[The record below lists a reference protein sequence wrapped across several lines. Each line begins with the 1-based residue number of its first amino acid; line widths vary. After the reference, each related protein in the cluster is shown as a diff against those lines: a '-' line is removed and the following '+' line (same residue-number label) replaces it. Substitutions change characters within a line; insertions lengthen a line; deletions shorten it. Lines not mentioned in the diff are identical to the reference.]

1 MKFDF
6 SGYATK
12 NDLICT
18 DGRTIRKDAFKD
30 NDGQVV
36 PLVWQHMHNDP
47 GNVLGHALLENR
59 KDGVYAYC
67 KFNDTD
73 AGKNAKMLVQH
84 GDITALSIYA
94 NQLKEQ
100 AHNVFH
106 GVIREVS
113 LVLAGANPGALID
126 NLSIAHADGTSTE
139 LADEA
144 IIYTGEDFSNE
155 EIEHGDDDKTL
166 QDIFDTL
173 NDEQKQMVYALVG
186 MAAQDGNLGH
196 SDLDDDE
203 EDEDDENDDEYEDDE
218 EDQEDDEEDPED
230 DEEDPKDDKNIKHSV
245 KGGKIMKRNVF
256 DKGNEEEPKNTL
268 THAQFA
274 TILADAQ
281 KNGSLKEA
289 ILAHAT
295 EYGIENIDV
304 LFPDAKAL
312 SRDPEWLKREDDW
325 VSGVLSAIHKSPF
338 SRIKSII
345 ADMNFDEARAKGYIK
360 ATMKKEVYLK
370 AAKRITTPQTV
381 YVKQKLDRD
390 DIIDVTD
397 FDIVA
402 MVRYEMR
409 TLLNEELARAAMFG
423 DGRTLEDPYKIN
435 EENIRPIWKED
446 DLYAIKEKLSSG
458 KTDYKALVKE
468 ISLTH
473 KRYKGSGAPVLYT
486 TPDIHT
492 NMLWI
497 EDVNG
502 RRIYESDATLCA
514 ALRVS
519 KIVEIPQL
527 EGLRIT
533 DEETG
538 KTYELMGIK
547 VNLKDYNFGADKGGE
562 VASFDDFDID
572 FNQYKYLMETRC
584 SGALT
589 KPYSAQVYEFEVS
602 NP

>member
-126 NLSIAHADGTSTE
+126 NLSIAHADGTSIE

-203 EDEDDENDDEYEDDE
+203 EDEDDEDDDEYEDYE

-256 DKGNEEEPKNTL
+256 DKSNEEEPKNTL

-338 SRIKSII
+338 SRIKSVI

-473 KRYKGSGAPVLYT
+473 KRYKGSGAPVLYMA
-486 TPDIHT
+486 PDMHT

-497 EDVNG
+497 EDLNG

-527 EGLRIT
+527 EGLRRT
-533 DEETG
+533 DAETG

>member
-203 EDEDDENDDEYEDDE
+203 EDEDDEDDDEYEDDE

-256 DKGNEEEPKNTL
+256 DKSNEEEPKNTL

-338 SRIKSII
+338 SRIKSVI

-409 TLLNEELARAAMFG
+409 TLLNEELARAAKFG

-473 KRYKGSGAPVLYT
+473 KRYKGSGAPVLYMA
-486 TPDIHT
+486 PDMHT

-497 EDVNG
+497 EDLNG

-527 EGLRIT
+527 EGLRRT
-533 DEETG
+533 DAETG

-547 VNLKDYNFGADKGGE
+547 VNLKDYSFGADKGGE

>member
-203 EDEDDENDDEYEDDE
+203 EDEDDEDDDEYEDDE

-256 DKGNEEEPKNTL
+256 DKSNEEEPKNTL

-338 SRIKSII
+338 SRIKSVI

-473 KRYKGSGAPVLYT
+473 KRYKGSGAPVLYMA
-486 TPDIHT
+486 PDMHT

-497 EDVNG
+497 EDLNG

-527 EGLRIT
+527 EGLRRT
-533 DEETG
+533 DAETG

-547 VNLKDYNFGADKGGE
+547 VNLKDYSFGADKGGE